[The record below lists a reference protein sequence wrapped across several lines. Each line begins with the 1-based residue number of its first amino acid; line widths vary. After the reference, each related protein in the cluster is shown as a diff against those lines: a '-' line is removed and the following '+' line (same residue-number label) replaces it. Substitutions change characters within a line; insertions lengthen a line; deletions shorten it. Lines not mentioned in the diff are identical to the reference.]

1 MKVEGINLEIN
12 RSKLNINLLLYRT
25 VKDIIQSK
33 ISDKQIIIL
42 IEKIKIL
49 VNSDEK
55 FEIKKQLLLNTID
68 DLSKSI
74 KVKSK
79 ISILI
84 DNSINEEKHFRIF
97 KLSLNLIRFKAYI
110 LEKSKLYKENFIAS
124 ENIHIMDFEYDQKM
138 LNLPYSMRVSGAL
151 LIKALFLEI
160 ELSSNSFYEPIK
172 SDICKI
178 NEIDAEVI
186 LQIIFAESASQSIKS
201 LSGNSYEE
209 RFENLLKLNSINY
222 IGQSF
227 DSKIQAVEYDFKLFI
242 KNGKSIGVSAKRTLR
257 EHYKQNH
264 EDIKTLDIDAM
275 ILVTLGIDLN
285 SAKVNNILEKEKH
298 YIFIASDLYENMD
311 YFKNNPKVYSLN
323 KLNNSLLDSLI

>member
-1 MKVEGINLEIN
+1 MKVEEINLEISK
-12 RSKLNINLLLYRT
+12 SKLNINLLLYRT

-49 VNSDEK
+49 VNSNED
-55 FEIKKQLLLNTID
+55 FYNKKNILFSTID

-74 KVKSK
+74 KVKSR

-84 DNSINEEKHFRIF
+84 DNSINEEKHFRVF
-97 KLSLNLIRFKAYI
+97 KLSLNLIRFKGYI

-151 LIKALFLEI
+151 LIKALFSEI
-160 ELSSNSFYEPIK
+160 EFNSNSFYEPIK
-172 SDICKI
+172 SDIDKI
-178 NEIDAEVI
+178 NEIDPEII

-201 LSGNSYEE
+201 ISGNSYEE
-209 RFENLLKLNSINY
+209 RFENVLKLNLINY
-222 IGQSF
+222 TGQSF
-227 DSKIQAVEYDFKLFI
+227 DSNIQAVEYDFKLSLE
-242 KNGKSIGVSAKRTLR
+242 NGKSIGISAKRTLR
-257 EHYKQNH
+257 ERYKQNH
-264 EDIKTLDIDAM
+264 EDVKTLDVDAM

-285 SAKVNNILEKEKH
+285 LAKVNNILEKEKH
-298 YIFIASDLYENMD
+298 YIFIASDLYNNID
-311 YFKNNPKVYSLN
+311 YFKNNNRVYPLN
-323 KLNNSLLDSLI
+323 KLNNTLLKTLV